1 MEIWSHTRTLRGIIA
16 THSQPQPCFEDPPPS
31 FNPLADR
38 YFETHGYQASTI
50 FNIAHILTESDGSR
64 EAFVRMLASRGTAY
78 TEAEW
83 IWEVLNLGEQVLPK
97 PSGSGKLNL

>member
-16 THSQPQPCFEDPPPS
+16 THSHPQSTLEDPPPS

-38 YFETHGYQASTI
+38 YFETHGYQAATL
-50 FNIAHILTESDGSR
+50 FNISQILAESNGD
-64 EAFVRMLASRGTAY
+64 AFAFIQKLASCGTAY

-83 IWEVLNLGEQVLPK
+83 IWEVLNPR
-97 PSGSGKLNL
+97 S